1 MASRL
6 KRISLHGRRK
16 TPSAR
21 NVVFHELPG
30 HLSFINAM
38 AMTGRTLTS
47 IMHPPGPAGISTA
60 CKDMSFYVS
69 PWSGEDHVTLYEE
82 LTDEVDPALVVLDVF
97 FRPAIDAT
105 RKQNRLHAFITP
117 NTVIESFP
125 HEQPYLG
132 WLWKY
137 PVYVYASDWAIM
149 GSGIPYP
156 VPWSRIPEN
165 IYLNLRY
172 FYALFRMPHYRATQK
187 FLESKGLT
195 DRVSW
200 FNLHNPDVPWFS
212 QTLPGASTPLDVIPP
227 NVTCTGP
234 ISLSL
239 STAEEQSPALARWL
253 AHSPTVLINLGNV
266 FSWTENH
273 ATAMAQA
280 VADVLHERTD
290 LQVLWKFR
298 KAVVDAEGT
307 IYGDEFA
314 SPVRPFLKSGRV
326 KMEPWLEVDPTSL
339 LETGH
344 IVASVHHGGAG
355 CYHEALGTGVPQVV
369 LPLWLDH
376 YSFAQLVEDVGIGV
390 WGCRETSPYWT
401 AECLRHALLTVLDR
415 SENGIAMREKARR
428 FGDLARRD
436 PGQYV
441 AAREIAKLATSG
453 YGP

>member
-1 MASRL
+1 MAPRL

-21 NVVFHELPG
+21 DVVFRELPG

-38 AMTGRTLTS
+38 ATTGRTLTS
-47 IMHPPGPAGISTA
+47 IMHPPGLAGISTV

-82 LTDEVDPALVVLDVF
+82 LTGVIDEVDPALVVLDVF

-137 PVYVYASDWAIM
+137 PVSSSD
-149 GSGIPYP
+149 
-156 VPWSRIPEN
+156 R
-165 IYLNLRY
+165 
-172 FYALFRMPHYRATQK
+172 
-187 FLESKGLT
+187 KGLQT
-195 DRVSW
+195 D
-200 FNLHNPDVPWFS
+200 
-212 QTLPGASTPLDVIPP
+212 ASTPVDIIPP

-239 STAEEQSPALARWL
+239 LTAEEQSPGLARWL
-253 AHSPTVLINLGNV
+253 ARSPTVLINLGNL
-266 FSWTENH
+266 FSWTEDH

-280 VADVLHERTD
+280 VAAVLHERTD
-290 LQVLWKFR
+290 MQVLWKFR
-298 KAVVDAEGT
+298 KAVVDAEGA

-314 SPVRPFLKSGRV
+314 SPVHPFLKSGRV
-326 KMEPWLEVDPTSL
+326 KMEPWLDVDPTSL

-376 YSFAQLVEDVGIGV
+376 YTFAQLVEDVRIGI

-401 AECLRHALLTVLDR
+401 ADCLRHALLTVLDR
-415 SENGIAMREKARR
+415 SENGIAMRENARR
-428 FGDLARRD
+428 FGDLSRRD

-441 AAREIAKLATSG
+441 AAREIAKLAASG
-453 YGP
+453 YGS

>member
-21 NVVFHELPG
+21 DVVFHELPG
-30 HLSFINAM
+30 HLTFLNAM
-38 AMTGRTLTS
+38 AASGRTSTS
-47 IMHPPGPAGISTA
+47 IMHPPGLAGFSVI
-60 CKDMSFYVS
+60 
-69 PWSGEDHVTLYEE
+69 
-82 LTDEVDPALVVLDVF
+82 DEVDPALVVLDVF
-97 FRPAIDAT
+97 FRPAIHAT

-117 NTVIESFP
+117 NTLIESFP
-125 HEQPYLG
+125 LEQPYLG
-132 WLWKY
+132 WLWN
-137 PVYVYASDWAIM
+137 M

-156 VPWSRIPEN
+156 IPWSRIPEN
-165 IYLNLRY
+165 IYMNLRY
-172 FYALFRMPHYRATQK
+172 FYALLRMPHYRATQK

-195 DRVSW
+195 DRVRW

-212 QTLPGASTPLDVIPP
+212 QALPGASTPLDVIPP

-234 ISLSL
+234 MSLSL

-253 AHSPTVLINLGNV
+253 ARSPTVLINLGSL

-273 ATAMAQA
+273 AAAMAHA
-280 VADVLHERTD
+280 VADVLRERTD

-307 IYGDEFA
+307 TYSDEFA
-314 SPVRPFLKSGRV
+314 SPVHPFLESGRV
-326 KMEPWLEVDPTSL
+326 KMEPWLEVDPTPL

-376 YSFAQLVEDVGIGV
+376 YSFAQLVEDVGIGA

-401 AECLRHALLTVLDR
+401 AECLRHALLKVLDG
-415 SENGIAMREKARR
+415 SESGIAMREKARR
-428 FGDLARRD
+428 FGDLAQRD

-441 AAREIAKLATSG
+441 AARGIAKLAASG
-453 YGP
+453 YGS